1 MKAYLEDY
9 TSDINYSDLGNW
21 CLPNLSNF
29 SADKKLY
36 DYQVNAVKNGIKVLN
51 KYYTD
56 NDWTKKY
63 YNKLKESNIISNE
76 YDLKEDNQDL
86 KNNYQKN
93 KKYRLMS
100 QYYKVNDNKIIDGY
114 QFFNRMCFWMATGSG
129 KTIVI
134 IKMIEALKYFQSQN
148 LIPQNDILLLFPRQD
163 LIEQFK
169 KEVDNYNKDKKNKIK
184 LANLKDFDSNNQLSF
199 FNEKKIYYFRSDLLR
214 DNKTENC
221 VDFKDYFNNGNWYI
235 FLDEA
240 HRGDKETSTMQDY
253 VSIMSMNGFL
263 FNFSATFTE
272 KIDFLTT
279 CFNFNLEKF
288 INAGYGKNI
297 YLSKSYFDFNHK
309 NLDYTS
315 DEKTKQV
322 LKSLIILCAVKKS
335 RNKQFYS
342 EPLLMTLVNSV
353 NTKDSDLLLFFNKIE
368 EIGSGTL
375 NIQILDDAKNDLIN
389 ELSENKSYIFGKDV
403 LSFDL
408 DLIRNISLED
418 ILVNIFNS
426 ETNGKIQLI
435 KGEKGKE
442 YALQL
447 ETSSQPFALI
457 KIGDADKFQ
466 REKLGSNYISI
477 NAFEKNKNFFK
488 SLNEYNSSINI
499 LIGSRSFYEGWDSNR
514 PNVINLINI
523 GGKEAKK
530 YVLQSIGRGIRVEP
544 YSGYRKRLQ
553 YMDANK
559 NILLETLFCFSTDKM
574 AIKSILEAIDSEK
587 DNEYTVA
594 LSKNTPEFEL
604 LKPEY
609 CDIKSELKSHPKFN
623 ISEQSLDKFKLYFT
637 SHNKELFI
645 IKYNI
650 SKDIYNRIYESLNK
664 VNQYYQILEEYKYN
678 NIEILCYRII
688 KFFNTKI
695 KQVYKIST
703 LNEEDILHYK
713 NVKLLNMSEN
723 DVLDFKDKLD
733 KVENFKGY
741 DLNTLISKF
750 QNKEI
755 SENDFKQSISAS
767 QELKFKDVVLVNE
780 KRHYYSPILYS
791 EVEEIDYI
799 KHIIHN
805 QSESIFVK
813 NLLKFVDNQKFDFK
827 WMFSKIEETTDN
839 VFIPYFDGKSNNY
852 KKFYPDFVFWL
863 KKDDKYKIIFIDPK
877 GTSYASYQNKIDGF
891 NQLFCDEDD
900 TPREFYFDDC
910 KVSFEL
916 YMVADD
922 INAIGN
928 KYKKYWLNSNEFNW
942 LNI

>member
-375 NIQILDDAKNDLIN
+375 NIQILNDAKMI
-389 ELSENKSYIFGKDV
+389 
-403 LSFDL
+403 
-408 DLIRNISLED
+408 
-418 ILVNIFNS
+418 
-426 ETNGKIQLI
+426 
-435 KGEKGKE
+435 
-442 YALQL
+442 
-447 ETSSQPFALI
+447 
-457 KIGDADKFQ
+457 
-466 REKLGSNYISI
+466 
-477 NAFEKNKNFFK
+477 
-488 SLNEYNSSINI
+488 
-499 LIGSRSFYEGWDSNR
+499 
-514 PNVINLINI
+514 
-523 GGKEAKK
+523 
-530 YVLQSIGRGIRVEP
+530 
-544 YSGYRKRLQ
+544 
-553 YMDANK
+553 
-559 NILLETLFCFSTDKM
+559 
-574 AIKSILEAIDSEK
+574 
-587 DNEYTVA
+587 
-594 LSKNTPEFEL
+594 
-604 LKPEY
+604 
-609 CDIKSELKSHPKFN
+609 
-623 ISEQSLDKFKLYFT
+623 
-637 SHNKELFI
+637 
-645 IKYNI
+645 
-650 SKDIYNRIYESLNK
+650 
-664 VNQYYQILEEYKYN
+664 
-678 NIEILCYRII
+678 
-688 KFFNTKI
+688 
-695 KQVYKIST
+695 
-703 LNEEDILHYK
+703 
-713 NVKLLNMSEN
+713 
-723 DVLDFKDKLD
+723 
-733 KVENFKGY
+733 
-741 DLNTLISKF
+741 
-750 QNKEI
+750 
-755 SENDFKQSISAS
+755 
-767 QELKFKDVVLVNE
+767 
-780 KRHYYSPILYS
+780 
-791 EVEEIDYI
+791 
-799 KHIIHN
+799 
-805 QSESIFVK
+805 
-813 NLLKFVDNQKFDFK
+813 
-827 WMFSKIEETTDN
+827 
-839 VFIPYFDGKSNNY
+839 
-852 KKFYPDFVFWL
+852 
-863 KKDDKYKIIFIDPK
+863 
-877 GTSYASYQNKIDGF
+877 
-891 NQLFCDEDD
+891 
-900 TPREFYFDDC
+900 
-910 KVSFEL
+910 
-916 YMVADD
+916 
-922 INAIGN
+922 
-928 KYKKYWLNSNEFNW
+928 
-942 LNI
+942 